1 MKTQAFV
8 GPMNSGYVRLHL
20 GEKEDVDLDVRLEV
34 LNRYLPEP
42 PQEGEIIEIT
52 LSDENQVI
60 DARPLPEV
68 TKKRHKETLEIHNR
82 LVYGYN
88 KVDEDV

>member
-8 GPMNSGYVRLHL
+8 GPMNSGYACLHL

-34 LNRYLPEP
+34 LNKYLPQP
-42 PQEGEIIEIT
+42 PEEGEIIEIT
-52 LSDENQVI
+52 LSEDNEVI

-68 TKKRHKETLEIHNR
+68 TLKRHKESKAIHDQ
-82 LVYGYN
+82 LIYGYIRD
-88 KVDEDV
+88 DEDV